1 MYPFEVIICSGALYS
16 FYRLV
21 LEGRVA
27 HRTSRAFL
35 MLSVVVAVVVPML
48 ELPILPA
55 IEESYVEVPVGQSLD
70 IAASIDATTSSAP
83 TNGVDWVIIMLSVY
97 AAVSAIMVVRFIVGI
112 AKIAHLRSQS
122 TIERSDGYSIAVN
135 NSITKPFSFWKT
147 IFIGS
152 IHKDINH
159 ILLHEKSHIS
169 HNHTIEKLF
178 IEALRCAMWYN
189 PFIHLFST
197 SLSQVQEWEADS
209 DVLKQG
215 VDIDQ
220 YRKTIFHQLFGYTPD
235 ITCGLNNNLTKKRFI
250 MMTQSKRGRY
260 PLLRIC
266 AVLPIVVAIILAFG
280 SVNAKPKQQ
289 ATEPKIVGSLD
300 IKSVVEIRNGGEEI
314 LLNNE
319 PITLEQL
326 GEAVKQTVDQIVT
339 IATQDDLSEEAIAD
353 VKNTLRE
360 SGITKVNYSKT
371 ATDAKDA
378 LRESGITKATYSK
391 ADGEIGQSDI
401 SVTINSD
408 TQPEVVAEVKEALR
422 ESGVTKVNYSKAESE
437 PETTTKT
444 IKARNILIVDVK
456 ADGSVFIRGEQF
468 TNDNKLK
475 REVKRFI
482 HNFRLMTINTRVL
495 RVVRISGG
503 RQYEMNSEFTTTA
516 VKMGEGVHMACP
528 VSKGIVSINSE
539 LPMGSP
545 ALESVSNTIHEAFME
560 LREKM
565 AHRIYNKDY
574 NKLEEAQKAEID
586 KIVPINISL
595 ALKE

>member
-1 MYPFEVIICSGALYS
+1 MYPLEVIICSGALYG

-27 HRTSRAFL
+27 HRTARWFL
-35 MLSVVVAVVVPML
+35 TLSILLAIVVPLL

-55 IEESYVEVPVGQSLD
+55 VEDSYVEIPIDKS
-70 IAASIDATTSSAP
+70 IAVAESAEIATSTTTA
-83 TNGVDWVIIMLSVY
+83 NGLNWITILLAIY
-97 AAVSAIMVVRFIVGI
+97 AAVTAIMVVRFVVGI
-112 AKIAHLRSQS
+112 IKIQLLRRRSL
-122 TIERSDGYSIAVN
+122 IERNVGYSIAVN
-135 NSITKPFSFWKT
+135 CSITKPFSFWKT

-152 IHKDINH
+152 TNGNIDH

-209 DVLKQG
+209 DVLNQG

-319 PITLEQL
+319 PVTLEQL

-360 SGITKVNYSKT
+360 SGITKVNYN
-371 ATDAKDA
+371 
-378 LRESGITKATYSK
+378 K
-391 ADGEIGQSDI
+391 ADGEINQGDI
-401 SVTINSD
+401 SVTINSNSQ
-408 TQPEVVAEVKEALR
+408 TRPEEIAEVKEALR
-422 ESGVTKVNYSKAESE
+422 ESGVTKVNYCKTDIAT
-437 PETTTKT
+437 ETTTKT
-444 IKARNILIVDVK
+444 VKARNILIVDVK

-475 REVKRFI
+475 REVKKFI
-482 HNFRLMTINTRVL
+482 HNFRLLTINTRVL
-495 RVVRISGG
+495 RIIRISGG
-503 RQYEMNSEFTTTA
+503 RQYDKNSEFTTTA
-516 VKMGEGVHMACP
+516 VKMGNGLCMACP

-539 LPMGSP
+539 LPMGNP
-545 ALESVSNTIHEAFME
+545 ALESLSNTIHEAFME

-574 NKLEEAQKAEID
+574 NKLDEAQKAEVD
-586 KIVPINISL
+586 KVVPINISL

>member
-1 MYPFEVIICSGALYS
+1 
-16 FYRLV
+16 
-21 LEGRVA
+21 
-27 HRTSRAFL
+27 
-35 MLSVVVAVVVPML
+35 
-48 ELPILPA
+48 
-55 IEESYVEVPVGQSLD
+55 
-70 IAASIDATTSSAP
+70 
-83 TNGVDWVIIMLSVY
+83 
-97 AAVSAIMVVRFIVGI
+97 
-112 AKIAHLRSQS
+112 
-122 TIERSDGYSIAVN
+122 
-135 NSITKPFSFWKT
+135 
-147 IFIGS
+147 
-152 IHKDINH
+152 
-159 ILLHEKSHIS
+159 
-169 HNHTIEKLF
+169 
-178 IEALRCAMWYN
+178 
-189 PFIHLFST
+189 
-197 SLSQVQEWEADS
+197 
-209 DVLKQG
+209 
-215 VDIDQ
+215 
-220 YRKTIFHQLFGYTPD
+220 
-235 ITCGLNNNLTKKRFI
+235 
-250 MMTQSKRGRY
+250 MTQSKRGRY

-300 IKSVVEIRNGGEEI
+300 IKSVIEIRNGGEEI

-378 LRESGITKATYSK
+378 LRESGITKVTYSK
-391 ADGEIGQSDI
+391 ADGEIEQSDI

-408 TQPEVVAEVKEALR
+408 TQPEVVAEVKETLR
-422 ESGVTKVNYSKAESE
+422 ENGVTKANYSKTEGE
-437 PETTTKT
+437 TKT

-456 ADGSVFIRGEQF
+456 ADSSVFIRGEQF

-482 HNFRLMTINTRVL
+482 HNFRLITINTRVL
-495 RVVRISGG
+495 RIVKISGG
-503 RQYEMNSEFTTTA
+503 RQYEKNSEFTTAA
-516 VKMGEGVHMACP
+516 VKMGNGVCMACP

-545 ALESVSNTIHEAFME
+545 ALESVSNTIYEAFME

-574 NKLEEAQKAEID
+574 NKLDEAQKAEID
-586 KIVPINISL
+586 KVVPINISL

>member
-1 MYPFEVIICSGALYS
+1 MYPLEVIICSGALYG

-27 HRTSRAFL
+27 HRTARWFL
-35 MLSVVVAVVVPML
+35 TLSILLAIVVPLL

-55 IEESYVEVPVGQSLD
+55 VEDSYVEIPIDKS
-70 IAASIDATTSSAP
+70 IAVAESAEIATSTTTA
-83 TNGVDWVIIMLSVY
+83 NGLNWITILLAIY
-97 AAVSAIMVVRFIVGI
+97 AAVTAIMVVRFVVGI
-112 AKIAHLRSQS
+112 IRIQLLRRRSL
-122 TIERSDGYSIAVN
+122 IERNEGYWIAVN
-135 NSITKPFSFWKT
+135 SSITKPFSFWKT

-152 IHKDINH
+152 TNGNIDH

-169 HNHTIEKLF
+169 HNHTIEKLV
-178 IEALRCAMWYN
+178 IEALRCTMWFN
-189 PFIHLFST
+189 PFIHLT
-197 SLSQVQEWEADS
+197 ALSLSQVQEWEADS
-209 DVLKQG
+209 DVLNQG

-300 IKSVVEIRNGGEEI
+300 IKSVVEIRNVGEEI

-319 PITLEQL
+319 PVTLEQL

-360 SGITKVNYSKT
+360 SGITKVNYSK
-371 ATDAKDA
+371 
-378 LRESGITKATYSK
+378 
-391 ADGEIGQSDI
+391 ADGEINQGDI
-401 SVTINSD
+401 SVTINSNSQ
-408 TQPEVVAEVKEALR
+408 TRPEEIAEVKEALR
-422 ESGVTKVNYSKAESE
+422 ESGVTKVNYCKTDTAT
-437 PETTTKT
+437 ETTTKT
-444 IKARNILIVDVK
+444 VKARNILIVDVK

-475 REVKRFI
+475 REVKKFI
-482 HNFRLMTINTRVL
+482 HNFRLLTINTRVL
-495 RVVRISGG
+495 RIIRISGG
-503 RQYEMNSEFTTTA
+503 RQYDKNSEFTTAA
-516 VKMGEGVHMACP
+516 VKMGNGVCMACP

-539 LPMGSP
+539 LPMGNP
-545 ALESVSNTIHEAFME
+545 TLESVSNTIYEAFME

-574 NKLEEAQKAEID
+574 NKLDEAQKAEID
-586 KIVPINISL
+586 KVVPINISL

>member
-1 MYPFEVIICSGALYS
+1 MYPLEVIICSGALYG

-27 HRTSRAFL
+27 HRTARWFL
-35 MLSVVVAVVVPML
+35 TLSILLAIVVPLL

-55 IEESYVEVPVGQSLD
+55 VEDSYVEIPIDKS
-70 IAASIDATTSSAP
+70 IAVAESAEITTSTTTA
-83 TNGVDWVIIMLSVY
+83 NGLNWITILLAIY
-97 AAVSAIMVVRFIVGI
+97 AAVTAIMVVRFVVGI
-112 AKIAHLRSQS
+112 IKIQLLRRRSL
-122 TIERSDGYSIAVN
+122 IERNRDYSIAVN
-135 NSITKPFSFWKT
+135 CSITKPFSFWKT

-152 IHKDINH
+152 TNGNIDH

-169 HNHTIEKLF
+169 HNHTIEKLV
-178 IEALRCAMWYN
+178 IEALRCTMWFN
-189 PFIHLFST
+189 PFIHLT
-197 SLSQVQEWEADS
+197 ALSLSQVQEWEADS
-209 DVLKQG
+209 DVLNQG

-319 PITLEQL
+319 PVTLEQL

-360 SGITKVNYSKT
+360 SGITKVNYN
-371 ATDAKDA
+371 
-378 LRESGITKATYSK
+378 K
-391 ADGEIGQSDI
+391 ADGEINQGDI
-401 SVTINSD
+401 SVTINSNSQ
-408 TQPEVVAEVKEALR
+408 TRPEEIAEVKEALR
-422 ESGVTKVNYSKAESE
+422 ESGVTKVNYCKTDTAT
-437 PETTTKT
+437 ETTTKT
-444 IKARNILIVDVK
+444 VKARNILIVDVK

-475 REVKRFI
+475 REVKKFI
-482 HNFRLMTINTRVL
+482 HNFRLLTINTRVL
-495 RVVRISGG
+495 RIIRISGG
-503 RQYEMNSEFTTTA
+503 RQYDKNSEFTTTA
-516 VKMGEGVHMACP
+516 VKMGNGLCMACP

-539 LPMGSP
+539 LPMGNP
-545 ALESVSNTIHEAFME
+545 ALESLANTIHEAFME

-565 AHRIYNKDY
+565 AHRIYNKSY
-574 NKLEEAQKAEID
+574 NKLDEAQKAEVD
-586 KIVPINISL
+586 KVVPINISL

>member
-1 MYPFEVIICSGALYS
+1 MYPLEVIICSGALYG

-27 HRTSRAFL
+27 HRTARWFL
-35 MLSVVVAVVVPML
+35 TLSILLAIVVPLL

-55 IEESYVEVPVGQSLD
+55 VEDSYVEIPIDKS
-70 IAASIDATTSSAP
+70 IAVAESTEIATSTTTA
-83 TNGVDWVIIMLSVY
+83 NGLNWITILLAIY
-97 AAVSAIMVVRFIVGI
+97 AAVTAIMVVRFVVGI
-112 AKIAHLRSQS
+112 IKIQLLRRRSL
-122 TIERSDGYSIAVN
+122 IERNGGYSIAVN
-135 NSITKPFSFWKT
+135 RSITKPFSFWKT

-152 IHKDINH
+152 TNGNIDH

-169 HNHTIEKLF
+169 HNHTIEKLV
-178 IEALRCAMWYN
+178 IEALRCTMWFN
-189 PFIHLFST
+189 PFIHLT
-197 SLSQVQEWEADS
+197 ALSLSQVQEWEADS
-209 DVLKQG
+209 DVLNQG

-319 PITLEQL
+319 PVTLEQL

-360 SGITKVNYSKT
+360 SGITKVNYN
-371 ATDAKDA
+371 
-378 LRESGITKATYSK
+378 K
-391 ADGEIGQSDI
+391 ADGEINQGDI
-401 SVTINSD
+401 SVTINSNSQ
-408 TQPEVVAEVKEALR
+408 TRPEEIAEVKEALR
-422 ESGVTKVNYSKAESE
+422 ESGVTKVNYCKTDTAT
-437 PETTTKT
+437 ETTTKT
-444 IKARNILIVDVK
+444 VKARNILIVDIK

-482 HNFRLMTINTRVL
+482 HNFRLLTINTRVL
-495 RVVRISGG
+495 RIIRISGG
-503 RQYEMNSEFTTTA
+503 RQYDKNSEFTTTA
-516 VKMGEGVHMACP
+516 VKMGNGLCMACP

-539 LPMGSP
+539 LPMGNP
-545 ALESVSNTIHEAFME
+545 ALESLSNTIHEAFME

-565 AHRIYNKDY
+565 AHRIYNKSY
-574 NKLEEAQKAEID
+574 NKLDEAQKAEID
-586 KIVPINISL
+586 KVVPINISL

>member
-1 MYPFEVIICSGALYS
+1 MYPLEVIICSGLLYG
-16 FYRLV
+16 FYRLI

-27 HRTSRAFL
+27 HRTARWFL
-35 MLSVVVAVVVPML
+35 TLSILLAIVVPIL

-55 IEESYVEVPVGQSLD
+55 VEDSYVEIPIDKS
-70 IAASIDATTSSAP
+70 IAVAESAEIATLTAP
-83 TNGVDWVIIMLSVY
+83 ANGLNWITVLLAIY
-97 AAVSAIMVVRFIVGI
+97 AVVTAIMVVRFVVGI
-112 AKIAHLRSQS
+112 IKIQLLRRRSL
-122 TIERSDGYSIAVN
+122 IERNEGYWIAVN
-135 NSITKPFSFWKT
+135 SSITKPFSFWKT
-147 IFIGS
+147 IFISSTNG
-152 IHKDINH
+152 DIDH

-178 IEALRCAMWYN
+178 IETLRCAMWFN
-189 PFIHLFST
+189 PFIHLTAT

-289 ATEPKIVGSLD
+289 ATEPKIVGTLD

-319 PITLEQL
+319 PITLKQL

-339 IATQDDLSEEAIAD
+339 IATQDEVSAETIAE
-353 VKNTLRE
+353 VKKALRE
-360 SGITKVNYSKT
+360 SGITKVNH
-371 ATDAKDA
+371 
-378 LRESGITKATYSK
+378 SK
-391 ADGEIGQSDI
+391 ADGEIEQSDI
-401 SVTINSD
+401 SVTISSD
-408 TQPEVVAEVKEALR
+408 TQPEEVAEVKETLR
-422 ESGVTKVNYSKAESE
+422 ESGVTKVNYSKAESK

-468 TNDNKLK
+468 TNENKLK

-482 HNFRLMTINTRVL
+482 HNFRLVTINTRVL
-495 RVVRISGG
+495 RIVKISGG
-503 RQYEMNSEFTTTA
+503 RQYEKNSEFTTTA

-545 ALESVSNTIHEAFME
+545 ALESVSNTIYEAFIE

-574 NKLEEAQKAEID
+574 NKLDEVQKAEVD
-586 KIVPINISL
+586 KVVPINISL
-595 ALKE
+595 AVK

>member
-122 TIERSDGYSIAVN
+122 TIERNSGYSIAVN

-260 PLLRIC
+260 PARPPCSQRQGCRRI
-266 AVLPIVVAIILAFG
+266 
-280 SVNAKPKQQ
+280 
-289 ATEPKIVGSLD
+289 
-300 IKSVVEIRNGGEEI
+300 R
-314 LLNNE
+314 
-319 PITLEQL
+319 
-326 GEAVKQTVDQIVT
+326 
-339 IATQDDLSEEAIAD
+339 
-353 VKNTLRE
+353 R
-360 SGITKVNYSKT
+360 
-371 ATDAKDA
+371 
-378 LRESGITKATYSK
+378 
-391 ADGEIGQSDI
+391 
-401 SVTINSD
+401 
-408 TQPEVVAEVKEALR
+408 
-422 ESGVTKVNYSKAESE
+422 
-437 PETTTKT
+437 
-444 IKARNILIVDVK
+444 
-456 ADGSVFIRGEQF
+456 
-468 TNDNKLK
+468 
-475 REVKRFI
+475 
-482 HNFRLMTINTRVL
+482 
-495 RVVRISGG
+495 
-503 RQYEMNSEFTTTA
+503 
-516 VKMGEGVHMACP
+516 
-528 VSKGIVSINSE
+528 
-539 LPMGSP
+539 
-545 ALESVSNTIHEAFME
+545 
-560 LREKM
+560 
-565 AHRIYNKDY
+565 
-574 NKLEEAQKAEID
+574 
-586 KIVPINISL
+586 
-595 ALKE
+595 

>member
-1 MYPFEVIICSGALYS
+1 MYPLEVIICSGALYG

-27 HRTSRAFL
+27 HRTARWFL
-35 MLSVVVAVVVPML
+35 TLSILLAIVVPLL

-55 IEESYVEVPVGQSLD
+55 VEDSYVEIPIDKS
-70 IAASIDATTSSAP
+70 IAVAESAEIATSTTTA
-83 TNGVDWVIIMLSVY
+83 NGLNWITILLAIY
-97 AAVSAIMVVRFIVGI
+97 AAVTAIMVVRFVVGI
-112 AKIAHLRSQS
+112 IRIQLLRRRSL
-122 TIERSDGYSIAVN
+122 IERNGCYSIAVN
-135 NSITKPFSFWKT
+135 CSITKPFSFWKT

-152 IHKDINH
+152 TNGNIDH

-169 HNHTIEKLF
+169 HNHTIEKLV
-178 IEALRCAMWYN
+178 IEALRCTMWFN
-189 PFIHLFST
+189 PFIHLT
-197 SLSQVQEWEADS
+197 ALSLSQVQEWEADS
-209 DVLKQG
+209 DVLNQG

-319 PITLEQL
+319 PVTLEQL

-360 SGITKVNYSKT
+360 SGITKVNYN
-371 ATDAKDA
+371 
-378 LRESGITKATYSK
+378 K
-391 ADGEIGQSDI
+391 ADGEINQGDI
-401 SVTINSD
+401 SVTINSNSQ
-408 TQPEVVAEVKEALR
+408 TRPEEIAEVKEALR
-422 ESGVTKVNYSKAESE
+422 ESGVTKVNYCKTDTAT
-437 PETTTKT
+437 ETTTKT
-444 IKARNILIVDVK
+444 VKARNILIVDIK

-482 HNFRLMTINTRVL
+482 HNFRLLTINTRVL
-495 RVVRISGG
+495 RIIRISGG
-503 RQYEMNSEFTTTA
+503 RQYDKNSEFTTAA
-516 VKMGEGVHMACP
+516 VKMGNGVCMACP

-539 LPMGSP
+539 LPMGNP
-545 ALESVSNTIHEAFME
+545 TLESVSNTIYEAFRE

-574 NKLEEAQKAEID
+574 NKLDEAQKAEID
-586 KIVPINISL
+586 KVVPINISL

>member
-1 MYPFEVIICSGALYS
+1 MYPLEVIICSGALYG
-16 FYRLV
+16 FYRLI

-27 HRTSRAFL
+27 HRTARWFL
-35 MLSVVVAVVVPML
+35 TLSILLAIVVPIL

-55 IEESYVEVPVGQSLD
+55 VEDSYVEIPIDKS
-70 IAASIDATTSSAP
+70 IAVAESAEIATLTAP
-83 TNGVDWVIIMLSVY
+83 ANGLNWITVLLAIY
-97 AAVSAIMVVRFIVGI
+97 AVVTAIMVVRFVVGI
-112 AKIAHLRSQS
+112 IKIQLLRRRSL
-122 TIERSDGYSIAVN
+122 IERNEGYWIAVN
-135 NSITKPFSFWKT
+135 SSITKPFSFWKT

-178 IEALRCAMWYN
+178 IEALRCTMWFN
-189 PFIHLFST
+189 PFIHLTAT

-289 ATEPKIVGSLD
+289 ATEPTIVASFD
-300 IKSVVEIRNGGEEI
+300 IKSTIQIRDGGKEIILNEE
-314 LLNNE
+314 
-319 PITLEQL
+319 PVTLEQL
-326 GEAVKQTVDQIVT
+326 GEAAKQIIDKVVT
-339 IATQDDLSEEAIAD
+339 ISAENDVPMGTVAD
-353 VKNTLRE
+353 VKETLRE
-360 SGITKVNYSKT
+360 NGVTRVNYN
-371 ATDAKDA
+371 
-378 LRESGITKATYSK
+378 K
-391 ADGEIGQSDI
+391 ADGEINQSDI

-408 TQPEVVAEVKEALR
+408 TQPEVVAEVKETLR
-422 ESGVTKVNYSKAESE
+422 ESGVTKVNYCKTEATT
-437 PETTTKT
+437 ETTTKT

-468 TNDNKLK
+468 KNENKLK

-503 RQYEMNSEFTTTA
+503 RQYDKNSEFTTAA
-516 VKMGEGVHMACP
+516 VKMGNGVCMACP

-545 ALESVSNTIHEAFME
+545 ALESVSNTIYEAFIE

-574 NKLEEAQKAEID
+574 NKLDEAQKAEID
-586 KIVPINISL
+586 KVVPINISL

>member
-1 MYPFEVIICSGALYS
+1 MYSLEVIICSGLFYG

-27 HRTSRAFL
+27 HRTARVYL
-35 MLSVVVAVVVPML
+35 VLSVILAVIIPML
-48 ELPILPA
+48 ELPILPPQKDMA
-55 IEESYVEVPVGQSLD
+55 IEVEIANSEVVTTLSTTESAL
-70 IAASIDATTSSAP
+70 P
-83 TNGVDWVIIMLSVY
+83 TKSVDWMTILLIIYTS
-97 AAVSAIMVVRFIVGI
+97 VSALILLRVFAGIVSI
-112 AKIAHLRSQS
+112 LRLRRRC
-122 TIERSDGYSIAVN
+122 TIEHHDSYNLAINS
-135 NSITKPFSFWKT
+135 SITKPFSFWKT
-147 IFIGS
+147 IFIGA
-152 IHKDINH
+152 IHKDIDH
-159 ILLHEKSHIS
+159 ILLHEQSHIT
-169 HNHTIEKLF
+169 HNHTAEKLF
-178 IEALRCAMWYN
+178 IEFARSVMWLN
-189 PFIHLFST
+189 PFIHLT
-197 SLSQVQEWEADS
+197 ANSLAQVQEWEADS
-209 DVLKQG
+209 DVLSEG

-289 ATEPKIVGSLD
+289 ATEPKIIDSFD

-319 PITLEQL
+319 PVTIEQL
-326 GEAVKQTVDQIVT
+326 GEAVKQTIDQIVT
-339 IATQDDLSEEAIAD
+339 IATQDEVSAETIAD
-353 VKNTLRE
+353 VKKALRE
-360 SGITKVNYSKT
+360 SGITKVNH
-371 ATDAKDA
+371 
-378 LRESGITKATYSK
+378 SK
-391 ADGEIGQSDI
+391 ADGEIEQSDI
-401 SVTINSD
+401 SVTISSD
-408 TQPEVVAEVKEALR
+408 TQPEEVAEVKEALR

-468 TNDNKLK
+468 TNENKLK

-482 HNFRLMTINTRVL
+482 HNFRLVTINTRVL
-495 RVVRISGG
+495 RIVKISGG
-503 RQYEMNSEFTTTA
+503 RQYEKNSEFTTTA
-516 VKMGEGVHMACP
+516 VKMGEGVSMACP

-539 LPMGSP
+539 LPMGNHT
-545 ALESVSNTIHEAFME
+545 LESVSNTIYEAFME

-565 AHRIYNKDY
+565 AHRIYNKSY
-574 NKLEEAQKAEID
+574 GKLDEAQKAEID
-586 KIVPINISL
+586 KVVPINISF

>member
-1 MYPFEVIICSGALYS
+1 MYPLEVIICSGALYG

-27 HRTSRAFL
+27 HRTARWFL
-35 MLSVVVAVVVPML
+35 TLSILLAIVVPLL

-55 IEESYVEVPVGQSLD
+55 VEDSYVEIPIDKS
-70 IAASIDATTSSAP
+70 IAVAESAEIATSTTTA
-83 TNGVDWVIIMLSVY
+83 NGLNWITILLAIY
-97 AAVSAIMVVRFIVGI
+97 AAVTAIMVVRFVVGI
-112 AKIAHLRSQS
+112 IKIQLLRRRSL
-122 TIERSDGYSIAVN
+122 IERNGGYSIAVN
-135 NSITKPFSFWKT
+135 CSITKPFSFWKT

-152 IHKDINH
+152 TNGNIDH

-169 HNHTIEKLF
+169 HNHTIEKLV
-178 IEALRCAMWYN
+178 IEALRCTMWFN
-189 PFIHLFST
+189 PFIHLT
-197 SLSQVQEWEADS
+197 ALSLSQVQEWEADS
-209 DVLKQG
+209 DVLNQG

-319 PITLEQL
+319 PVTLEQL

-360 SGITKVNYSKT
+360 SGITKVNYN
-371 ATDAKDA
+371 
-378 LRESGITKATYSK
+378 K
-391 ADGEIGQSDI
+391 ADGELNQGDI
-401 SVTINSD
+401 SVTINSNSQ
-408 TQPEVVAEVKEALR
+408 TRPEEIAEVKEALR
-422 ESGVTKVNYSKAESE
+422 ESGVTKVNYCKTDTAT
-437 PETTTKT
+437 ETTTKT
-444 IKARNILIVDVK
+444 VKARNILIVDVK
-456 ADGSVFIRGEQF
+456 ADGSVFVRGEQF

-482 HNFRLMTINTRVL
+482 HNFRLTTINTRVL

-503 RQYEMNSEFTTTA
+503 RQYEMNSEFTTAA
-516 VKMGEGVHMACP
+516 VKMGNGVCMACP

-539 LPMGSP
+539 LPMGNP
-545 ALESVSNTIHEAFME
+545 TLESVSNTIHEAFME

-574 NKLEEAQKAEID
+574 NKLDEAQKAEID
-586 KIVPINISL
+586 KVVPINISL

>member
-1 MYPFEVIICSGALYS
+1 MYPLEVIICSGLLYG
-16 FYRLV
+16 FYRLI

-27 HRTSRAFL
+27 HRFARAYL
-35 MLSVVVAVVVPML
+35 VLSALFAIVVPLL

-55 IEESYVEVPVGQSLD
+55 EPESNINIALTNNEVVTETVESVAVATPENGIDWLVVVL
-70 IAASIDATTSSAP
+70 ALYASI
-83 TNGVDWVIIMLSVY
+83 
-97 AAVSAIMVVRFIVGI
+97 SAIMLVRVLVGVI
-112 AKIAHLRSQS
+112 TISRLRHRCN
-122 TIERSDGYSIAVN
+122 IEHFKHYSIAVSS
-135 NSITKPFSFWKT
+135 SITKPFSFWKT

-152 IHKDINH
+152 IHKDIEH
-159 ILLHEKSHIS
+159 ILLHEQSHIS
-169 HNHTIEKLF
+169 HNHTVEKLF
-178 IEALRCAMWYN
+178 IEFLRSILWFN
-189 PFIHLFST
+189 PFIHLTAS

-289 ATEPKIVGSLD
+289 ATEPTIVASFD

-314 LLNNE
+314 LLNDE
-319 PITLEQL
+319 PVTLAQL
-326 GEAVKQTVDQIVT
+326 GEAVKQTVDQVVT
-339 IATQDDLSEEAIAD
+339 IATQDNVSAETIAD
-353 VKNTLRE
+353 VKKALRE
-360 SGITKVNYSKT
+360 SGITKVNYSK
-371 ATDAKDA
+371 
-378 LRESGITKATYSK
+378 
-391 ADGEIGQSDI
+391 ADGEVDQNDI
-401 SVTINSD
+401 SVTISSD
-408 TQPEVVAEVKEALR
+408 TQPEEVAEVKEALR
-422 ESGVTKVNYSKAESE
+422 ESGVTKVNYRKAESK

-482 HNFRLMTINTRVL
+482 HNFRLVTINTRVL
-495 RVVRISGG
+495 RIVKISGG
-503 RQYEMNSEFTTTA
+503 RQYEKNSEFTTTA

-545 ALESVSNTIHEAFME
+545 ALESVSNTIYEAFME

-565 AHRIYNKDY
+565 AHRIYNKSY
-574 NKLEEAQKAEID
+574 NKLDEAQKAEVD
-586 KIVPINISL
+586 KVVPINISL
-595 ALKE
+595 AIK

>member
-1 MYPFEVIICSGALYS
+1 MYPLEVIICSGALYG

-27 HRTSRAFL
+27 HRTARWFL
-35 MLSVVVAVVVPML
+35 TLSILLAIVVPLL

-55 IEESYVEVPVGQSLD
+55 VEDSYVEIPIDKS
-70 IAASIDATTSSAP
+70 IAVAESAEIATSTTTA
-83 TNGVDWVIIMLSVY
+83 NGLNWITILLAIY
-97 AAVSAIMVVRFIVGI
+97 AAVTAIMVVRFVVGI
-112 AKIAHLRSQS
+112 IRIQLLRRRSL
-122 TIERSDGYSIAVN
+122 IERNGGYSIAVN
-135 NSITKPFSFWKT
+135 CSITKPFSFWKT

-152 IHKDINH
+152 TNGNIDH

-169 HNHTIEKLF
+169 HNHTIEKLV
-178 IEALRCAMWYN
+178 IEALRCTMWFN
-189 PFIHLFST
+189 PFIHLT
-197 SLSQVQEWEADS
+197 ALSLSQVQEWEADS
-209 DVLKQG
+209 DVLNQG

-319 PITLEQL
+319 PVTLEQL

-360 SGITKVNYSKT
+360 SGITKVNYNKT
-371 ATDAKDA
+371 
-378 LRESGITKATYSK
+378 
-391 ADGEIGQSDI
+391 DGEINQGDI
-401 SVTINSD
+401 SVTINSNSQ
-408 TQPEVVAEVKEALR
+408 TRPEEIAEVKEALR
-422 ESGVTKVNYSKAESE
+422 ESGVTKVNYCKTDTAT
-437 PETTTKT
+437 ETTTKT
-444 IKARNILIVDVK
+444 VKARNILIVDVK

-516 VKMGEGVHMACP
+516 VKMGNGVCMACP

-545 ALESVSNTIHEAFME
+545 ALESVSNTIYEAFME

-574 NKLEEAQKAEID
+574 NKLDEAQKAEID
-586 KIVPINISL
+586 KVVPIDISL